1 MKRNSTMSL
10 FAAMLLLTGSG
21 CILMTGC
28 QKDYDGQIEILRNQI
43 ENGDVNVNNLLEKVK
58 LIEKQIETL
67 QEAAKEHAE
76 FKESISKLIKD
87 LEATKN
93 ELEGK
98 IAELQKAMEENDQ
111 NIKI

>member
-1 MKRNSTMSL
+1 
-10 FAAMLLLTGSG
+10 
-21 CILMTGC
+21 MTGC

-67 QEAAKEHAE
+67 QDKVKEHAE

-93 ELEGK
+93 ELERQRLPSCRK
-98 IAELQKAMEENDQ
+98 QWRRMTRT
-111 NIKI
+111 